1 MREKPNIIENVFNI
15 IINKNKKIITL
26 TGIICLLNLSKLLV
40 CIKHPINYSKT
51 LNEHE
56 FLKIIFQQ
64 KVESNDTMTCAYV
77 IFLSYW
83 HCDSGAQLGNF

>member
-1 MREKPNIIENVFNI
+1 MYLTLLLIKTRKLL
-15 IINKNKKIITL
+15 TL

-64 KVESNDTMTCAYV
+64 KVESNDTMTCAYE
-77 IFLSYW
+77 IFLSY
-83 HCDSGAQLGNF
+83 